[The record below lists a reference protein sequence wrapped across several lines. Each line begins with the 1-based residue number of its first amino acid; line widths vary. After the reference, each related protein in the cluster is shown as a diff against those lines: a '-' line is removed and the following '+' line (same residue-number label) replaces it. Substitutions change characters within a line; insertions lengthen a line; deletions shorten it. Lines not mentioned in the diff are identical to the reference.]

1 MKKIFTI
8 ISIFLFCLTAK
19 SQTKNFQSL
28 NIDCDKI
35 VSGDLKNYC
44 SYDLGNYTLYIGY
57 STNNLKV
64 KILSKVLNDV
74 KFTYDETES
83 DAMIIKP
90 KFFESSD
97 KKVMVI
103 MLELAAE
110 YSWGQ
115 KLVMINNNGV
125 FDCGFLD
132 FMTNEGNGES
142 IAEYAVFKQVDGQV
156 ILTFQPGDFVDRDY
170 NIIKSESLKFIL
182 KEEGLK

>member
-1 MKKIFTI
+1 MKRTFTI
-8 ISIFLFCLTAK
+8 FSILLFCLTAK
-19 SQTKNFQSL
+19 PQATNFQAVII
-28 NIDCDKI
+28 NCNKI

-57 STNNLKV
+57 NTNNLKV
-64 KILSKVLNDV
+64 KILSKVLNDI

-97 KKVMVI
+97 KKVIVI
-103 MLELAAE
+103 MLELAVE

-125 FDCGFLD
+125 FDCGFID
-132 FMTNEGNGES
+132 YMTNEGNGES
-142 IAEYAVFKQVDGQV
+142 IAKYAVFNQVNGQV
-156 ILTFQPGDFVDRDY
+156 ILTFQPVEFVDRDY
-170 NIIKSESLKFIL
+170 NIIKSGSLKYIL
-182 KEEGLK
+182 TEEGLK